1 MTGMDKIGEA
11 ILDKVKVEA
20 DGIIAEAEAKANQEI
35 EQAKQ
40 QQLARLEEE
49 KSRILRQA
57 GEEATRI
64 EAQAT
69 VKARQELS
77 RAKSDVINV
86 IIDRVRKEL
95 ATGSRDEGS
104 LVSLLKE
111 ASALLGTAKGRVYLS
126 AKDIGRIKKAL
137 AGDKGLA
144 ARIVEVK
151 EYDCS
156 GGVIVEDVEGKIRID
171 DTYETRLEILL
182 PRLLPEIGREL
193 FPD

>member
-1 MTGMDKIGEA
+1 MTGMDKMGEA

-20 DGIIAEAEAKANQEI
+20 DGIVAEAEAKAKQEI
-35 EQAKQ
+35 EQAKK

-64 EAQAT
+64 EAQAI
-69 VKARQELS
+69 VKSRQELS
-77 RAKSDVINV
+77 RAKSDVINE
-86 IIDRVRKEL
+86 IIDRVRKQL
-95 ATGSRDEGS
+95 TTGSSDEGS
-104 LVSLLKE
+104 LADLLKE
-111 ASALLGTAKGRVYLS
+111 AAAPLGTAKGRAYLS
-126 AKDIGRIKKAL
+126 AKDVGRVKKLL
-137 AGDKGLA
+137 ARDKELS

-156 GGVIVEDVEGKIRID
+156 GGVIVEDVDGKIRID
-171 DTYETRLEILL
+171 DTYETRLEMVL
-182 PRLLPEIGREL
+182 PKLLPEIGREL